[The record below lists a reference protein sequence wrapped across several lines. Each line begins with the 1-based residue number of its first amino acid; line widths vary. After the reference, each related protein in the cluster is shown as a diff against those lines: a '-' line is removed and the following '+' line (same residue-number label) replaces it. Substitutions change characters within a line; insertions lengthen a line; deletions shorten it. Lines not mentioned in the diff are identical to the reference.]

1 MQNMKLIID
10 LSKTRHWLGK
20 SEIVNQAIVQTF
32 QITMVHKPLLITKV
46 CLVSVRMTD
55 NQEIQKINR
64 DFRGKNTPTN
74 VLSFQTVDWDQ
85 NSGDE
90 IPIELLHTTRKTV
103 IYEIS
108 ENTYKRIKINDISGG
123 IMILNIGDIV
133 LSHNQI
139 LDEANEQG
147 KDFNEYLQFI
157 TAHGILH
164 LLGYDHEFEE
174 DAEEMS
180 QMERTIM
187 KMYGK
192 K

>member
-1 MQNMKLIID
+1 
-10 LSKTRHWLGK
+10 
-20 SEIVNQAIVQTF
+20 
-32 QITMVHKPLLITKV
+32 
-46 CLVSVRMTD
+46 MTD

-74 VLSFQTVDWDQ
+74 VLSFQTVDWNQ

-90 IPIELLHTTRKTV
+90 IPIELLHTTRNTV
-103 IYEIS
+103 VYEIS
-108 ENTYKRIKINDISGG
+108 ENTYQRIKINDISGG

-174 DAEEMS
+174 DAEKMS
-180 QMERTIM
+180 QIERAIMET
-187 KMYGK
+187 YGQK
-192 K
+192 

>member
-10 LSKTRHWLGK
+10 LSKTKYWSGK
-20 SEIVNQAIVQTF
+20 SEIVNKAIAQTF
-32 QITMVHKPLLITKV
+32 QIAILHKPLLITKV

-74 VLSFQTVDWDQ
+74 VLSFQTVDWNQ

-90 IPIELLHTTRKTV
+90 IPIELLHTTRNTV
-103 IYEIS
+103 VYEIS
-108 ENTYKRIKINDISGG
+108 ENTYQRIKINDISGG

-174 DAEEMS
+174 DAEKMS
-180 QMERTIM
+180 QIERAIMET
-187 KMYGK
+187 YGQK
-192 K
+192 

>member
-10 LSKTRHWLGK
+10 LSQTRHWSGTSK
-20 SEIVNQAIVQTF
+20 IVDRAIVQTF
-32 QITMVHKPLLITKV
+32 QIAMLKKPLLITKV

-74 VLSFQTVDWDQ
+74 VLSFQTVDWNQ

-90 IPIELLHTTRKTV
+90 IPIELVDTTRNTS

-108 ENTYKRIKINDISGG
+108 ENTYKRIKINDISRG

-133 LSHNQI
+133 LSYNQI

-174 DAEEMS
+174 DAKEMS
-180 QMERTIM
+180 QVESAIME
-187 KMYGK
+187 MYGK